1 MSKHSGLSQLAD
13 AATEMISPRL
23 AHYPV
28 RRKGERRR
36 LNPNQAGIDWL
47 EGRCTDGEDF
57 LGDTEIVEFDVAVD
71 GLQSYLTSGWY
82 AAKRGGNYAR
92 PMFQVFG
99 MEASSSAE
107 IPYTPC
113 PDCDNWARTSKCET
127 HHDLDGVAGLSMG
140 AERAS
145 AGRAHTAHTPL
156 GLWAERVA
164 DQVAN
169 AIIEVN
175 GEILQG
181 AVSLQ
186 FETPRGVDRGQETIT
201 YYS

>member
-36 LNPNQAGIDWL
+36 LNPNTDGIKWL
-47 EGRCTDGEDF
+47 EGEAF
-57 LGDTEIVEFDVAVD
+57 LEATQIVEFDVAHD
-71 GLQSYLTSGWY
+71 GLRSYLTSGWY

-92 PMFQVFG
+92 PMFQVFR
-99 MEASSSAE
+99 MEASSSAQ

-145 AGRAHTAHTPL
+145 AGRASTAHAPL
-156 GLWAERVA
+156 GLWSERLA
-164 DQVAN
+164 AQVAN